1 MNRKDWRE
9 LCKDNSKSAFAWYNK
24 VRKMLLSREF
34 ESLENC
40 DKDAK
45 VIHHLR
51 DTEEQ
56 RKYNDEHYELFG
68 FEIDE
73 SGNEIFNYGKYVVFW
88 TKEHHSEYH
97 RLSEETRKKI
107 SESLRGSN
115 NPWYGKHHSD
125 KTRLLISIKNRGKL
139 VGESHPMY
147 GKHHTEEARKKMSDA
162 NKGKIISQEQRL
174 KISNSMRDIID
185 DAWRKRVSDHIKG
198 LWRDDEYRTNQI
210 NRLSGENHPNY
221 GKHLSEETKKKISES
236 LSGENH
242 PNYGKHLSEETKS
255 RIGRANSIALSGKK
269 LSEDTKKRMSESHSG
284 HSVSDETRRKIS
296 DDKRI
301 KSLAFTSYKE
311 SGGSLSWNDFQRA
324 IKTGSIDMYIYLD

>member
-24 VRKMLLSREF
+24 VRKMLLSKEF

-73 SGNEIFNYGKYVVFW
+73 DGNEYFEYGKYVVFW
-88 TKEHHSEYH
+88 TKDHHDKYH
-97 RLSEETRKKI
+97 HLSEETRKKM

-115 NPWYGKHHSD
+115 NPWYGKHLSD

-139 VGESHPMY
+139 VGEKHPMY
-147 GKHHTEEARKKMSDA
+147 GKHHTEEARKKVSDA

-174 KISNSMRDIID
+174 KISNSMRAIID

-198 LWRDDEYRTNQI
+198 LWRADEYRTNQI
-210 NRLSGENHPNY
+210 NR
-221 GKHLSEETKKKISES
+221 

-269 LSEDTKKRMSESHSG
+269 LSEETKKRMSESHSG

-311 SGGSLSWNDFQRA
+311 SGGSLSWNDFQQA
-324 IKTGSIDMYIYLD
+324 IKNGSIDMYIYLD

>member
-97 RLSEETRKKI
+97 RCSEETRKKI

-115 NPWYGKHHSD
+115 NPWYGKHLSD

-139 VGESHPMY
+139 VGEKHPMY

-174 KISNSMRDIID
+174 KISNSMRAIID

-198 LWRDDEYRTNQI
+198 LWRADEYSTNQI

-269 LSEDTKKRMSESHSG
+269 LSEETKKRMSESHSG

-301 KSLAFTSYKE
+301 KSFAFTSYKE
-311 SGGSLSWNDFQRA
+311 SGGSLSWNDFQQA
-324 IKTGSIDMYIYLD
+324 IKNGSIDMYIYLD